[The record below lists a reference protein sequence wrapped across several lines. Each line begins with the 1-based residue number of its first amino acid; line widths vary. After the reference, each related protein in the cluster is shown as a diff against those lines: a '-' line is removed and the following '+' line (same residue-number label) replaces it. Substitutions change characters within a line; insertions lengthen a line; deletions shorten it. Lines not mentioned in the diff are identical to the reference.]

1 GSGGP
6 DGQSHPGGPPGWS
19 PGARGPV
26 LGLRGRGP
34 VDGGPDG
41 PGDHAAHPAAEGLTM
56 TAGVREALKP
66 WLRRLALRHALTT
79 LGSAAAWSLAAAWP
93 GLVLD
98 RILVERTGLWLAGAA
113 AILAASA
120 VLVRGWSCRPG
131 FTQAARAADAH
142 AHLRQQ
148 AVTALAMDDEAGA
161 AAGSPELAQLLA
173 LQR

>member
-1 GSGGP
+1 
-6 DGQSHPGGPPGWS
+6 
-19 PGARGPV
+19 RRL

-56 TAGVREALKP
+56 AAGVRDALKP
-66 WLRRLALRHALTT
+66 WLRRLALRHAMAT

-98 RILVERTGLWLAGAA
+98 RILVERTGLWMAA
-113 AILAASA
+113 AAAGVTASA
-120 VLVRGWSCRPG
+120 VLVRGWTRRPG

-142 AHLRQQ
+142 ARLRQQ
-148 AVTALAMDDEAGA
+148 AVTALTLDGD
-161 AAGSPELAQLLA
+161 
-173 LQR
+173 